1 MTQSVSTFPT
11 SLDSFD
17 DPSNGDALG
26 GAGNLVDHVEHTK
39 WIVDAVEKIEAL
51 IGITGSGVT
60 SSLEYRITNHTHS
73 AGGSVT
79 EEKKLGLPSSQGVAA
94 TVARSDHTH
103 GTPSIVN
110 VFGVYGID

>member
-39 WIVDAVEKIEAL
+39 WIVDAVEKVEAL
-51 IGITGSGVT
+51 IGVTGSGVT
-60 SSLEYRITNHTHS
+60 TSLEYRLLNHTHS
-73 AGGSVT
+73 VGSSVT
-79 EEKKLGLPSSQGVAA
+79 EEKKLGLSSSAGSSS
-94 TVARSDHTH
+94 TPARSDHTH